1 MHVLVASV
9 AGEVYSGNAES
20 LSVPSEMGDLT
31 ILPHHQALVSL
42 LSAGEVV
49 VTHGSEITQVR
60 IARGVL
66 EVSDK
71 GNVSVLAELATMA

>member
-9 AGEVYSGNAES
+9 SGEVFNGSAES

-42 LSAGEVV
+42 LSAGDVAV
-49 VTHGSEITQVR
+49 AHGSEHTKVS
-60 IARGVL
+60 IAGGVL

-71 GNVSVLAELATMA
+71 GNVSVLVTLA

>member
-9 AGEVYSGNAES
+9 SGEIYSGNAES

-42 LSAGEVV
+42 LSPGEVV
-49 VTHGSEITQVR
+49 VTCGTEKTRVT
-60 IARGVL
+60 IASGVL

-71 GNVSVLAELATMA
+71 GNVSVLAELAGVA